1 MYAPRRMPIG
11 TQSFEDI
18 RKKELLYI
26 DKTRYIASL
35 TERFKYIFLSRPH
48 RFGKSLFLS
57 TLRAYFEG
65 KKELFAG
72 LYIEQVEAKLA
83 LQQRREPWT
92 QYPVLYLELNA
103 ENYRTQVDL
112 ENSLHSHL
120 VTWEKRY
127 GADESERTLPSRF
140 RGVIQR
146 AYEKT
151 GQQVVVLVDEY
162 DKPLLET
169 VYNDALNAANRSL
182 LKAFYEVLK
191 QCDAYIRFAF
201 LTGITK
207 FSKLTLFSGLNNL
220 MDITLVDDYS
230 AICGF
235 TEQELSEFF
244 TPEIEALATAHKKTI
259 EQTRATLKKTYDGYC
274 FSRRGENVYNPFSL
288 LKVLAI
294 KEYDYYWFATATP
307 EYIIR
312 YLERNAYF
320 VPNLDGEVEID
331 INDVQD
337 FRFDSRSS
345 IPLLFQAGYLTI
357 KQFLPR
363 FNLYRLGYP
372 NEEVRNGF
380 LKNLLPTYT
389 DIEYPEVGK
398 TISDAYRAVLE
409 GNIEGVMQIIESLL
423 AGILY
428 NNLPADHRGKPLR
441 EQYYQTVLYL
451 FFRLLGLH
459 TQSEV
464 VVATGRVD
472 MVVRTTKHLYL
483 FEFKVTASGS
493 AQDAIDQIKTRGYAK
508 KFRSTKRK
516 IHYIGVS
523 FDEKTRNIGEWKE
536 EVE

>member
-1 MYAPRRMPIG
+1 MIRRMPIG
-11 TQSFEDI
+11 TQNFEKLRENNDLYVD
-18 RKKELLYI
+18 KTLYI
-26 DKTRYIASL
+26 EKL
-35 TERFKYIFLSRPH
+35 QLLGNVFFLSRPH

-72 LYIEQVEAKLA
+72 LYIEQVEEKLA
-83 LQQRREPWT
+83 LQQRRDPWT
-92 QYPVLYLELNA
+92 QYPVLYFDLNA
-103 ENYRTQVDL
+103 KNYVDTSTL
-112 ENSLHSHL
+112 KNRLAQQLLDFECKYGI
-120 VTWEKRY
+120 EKV
-127 GADESERTLPSRF
+127 SEDVDDRF
-140 RGVIQR
+140 IYLIK
-146 AYEKT
+146 ALYEKT

-169 VYNDALNAANRSL
+169 VYNDDLNAANRSL

-235 TEQELSEFF
+235 TEQELSEYF

-345 IPLLFQAGYLTI
+345 VPLLFQAGYLTI

-409 GNIEGVMQIIESLL
+409 GNIEGVMQIVESLL

-523 FDEKTRNIGEWKE
+523 FDEKTRNVGEWKE

>member
-1 MYAPRRMPIG
+1 MIRRMPIG
-11 TQSFEDI
+11 TQNFEKLRENND
-18 RKKELLYI
+18 LYV
-26 DKTRYIASL
+26 DKTPYIEKL
-35 TERFKYIFLSRPH
+35 QLLGNVFFLSRPH

-72 LYIEQVEAKLA
+72 LYIEQVEEKLA

-103 ENYRTQVDL
+103 ENYRTQIDL

-235 TEQELSEFF
+235 TEQELSEYF

-307 EYIIR
+307 A
-312 YLERNAYF
+312 YLVNYLKNTEE
-320 VPNLDGEVEID
+320 PIPDLDSGVEVGIG
-331 INDVQD
+331 DVQD
-337 FRFDSRSS
+337 FRYDNSS
-345 IPLLFQAGYLTI
+345 LIPLLFQAGYLTI
-357 KQFLPR
+357 KKYLSR
-363 FNLYRLGYP
+363 ANLFRLGYP
-372 NEEVRNGF
+372 NEEVRYSF
-380 LKNLLPTYT
+380 LKELFPLYAKIDRPKIESKIWKAYQKFAEGDITSIMAEVTELLANIQY
-389 DIEYPEVGK
+389 
-398 TISDAYRAVLE
+398 
-409 GNIEGVMQIIESLL
+409 GNIPRDES
-423 AGILY
+423 GR
-428 NNLPADHRGKPLR
+428 NLR